1 MGRRQLAVE
10 RDELD
15 SDLQL
20 SAIELIRSTMSSADY
35 ARVDNALGGNSR
47 HIELSKLSGVS
58 KRHIQKSLAGSG
70 MSFEVACRIADAAGV
85 SLDQLR
91 LYIYHQV
98 HGHAVTGTTTPL
110 LTIAV

>member
-70 MSFEVACRIADAAGV
+70 MSFEVACRIADAAKV
-85 SLDQLR
+85 SLDELR
-91 LYIYHQV
+91 LYVHYHSQERS
-98 HGHAVTGTTTPL
+98 AGTTTPAL
-110 LTIAV
+110 IIAS